1 MSGVAENFANED
13 ARRGT
18 SPGALGYRDLF
29 LAMCHL
35 HFSSQLH
42 RRHYSRDKNR
52 KIIAH
57 VCMHWS
63 YLHEID
69 RECLPVL
76 TNKPEKENAV

>member
-1 MSGVAENFANED
+1 MELLNIFVIED
-13 ARRGT
+13 TKHRT
-18 SPGALGYRDLF
+18 PTGAFGHRDLF

-42 RRHYSRDKNR
+42 WRHYSSDKNS

-76 TNKPEKENAV
+76 KNKPKKENTI